1 MRQDSDE
8 QLVRRFQRGDTSAF
22 ELFVERHQDR
32 IFRLASA
39 WLYAPDAAA
48 DAAQDVF
55 LRAFTG
61 LPRFRFRA
69 APFTWLYRTL
79 RNVCR
84 EYNRR
89 AATRPLALEDRDMM
103 VADEAPARTAAE
115 RRLERTLERIATLPG
130 RQQEVVLLRI
140 FEDMSVEETARTLGC
155 RPGTVKAQLSRA
167 LGRLRAWESEESSPG
182 AEESIDE

>member
-8 QLVRRFQRGDTSAF
+8 QLVRRFQRGDTAAF
-22 ELFVERHQDR
+22 EQFVERHQDR

-55 LRAFTG
+55 LRAYTG

-89 AATRPLALEDRDMM
+89 TAAHPLPLEDRDVV
-103 VADEAPARTAAE
+103 VADEAPRRAASD
-115 RRLERTLERIATLPG
+115 RRLSRTLERIGTLPE
-130 RQQEVVLLRI
+130 RQREVILLRV
-140 FEDMSVEETARTLGC
+140 FEEMSVEDTARTLGC
-155 RPGTVKAQLSRA
+155 RPGTVKAQLNRA
-167 LGRLRAWESEESSPG
+167 LGRLRTLESQDRHGEEP
-182 AEESIDE
+182 E

>member
-1 MRQDSDE
+1 M
-8 QLVRRFQRGDTSAF
+8 SAF

-55 LRAFTG
+55 LRAYSG

-89 AATRPLALEDRDMM
+89 SAAHPLPLEERDVI
-103 VADEAPARTAAE
+103 VADEAPRRTASE
-115 RRLERTLERIATLPG
+115 QRLQRTLQRIAELPE
-130 RQQEVVLLRI
+130 RQREVVMLRI
-140 FEDMSVEETARTLGC
+140 FEDMSVEDTARTLGC

-167 LGRLRAWESEESSPG
+167 LARLRAWESDDEPARKQ
-182 AEESIDE
+182 AENEGIDP

>member
-8 QLVRRFQRGDTSAF
+8 QLVRRFQRGDMSAF

-39 WLYAPDAAA
+39 WLYAPDSAA

-55 LRAFTG
+55 LRAYTG
-61 LPRFRFRA
+61 LPGFRFRA
-69 APFTWLYRTL
+69 APFTWLYGTL

-89 AATRPLALEDRDMM
+89 AATRPLPLEERHVA
-103 VADEAPARTAAE
+103 VADEAPRRTAAE
-115 RRLERTLERIATLPG
+115 QRLQRALGRIATLPE
-130 RQQEVVLLRI
+130 RQREVVLLRI
-140 FEDMSVEETARTLGC
+140 FEDMSVEDTARALGC

-167 LGRLRAWESEESSPG
+167 LGRLRAWESGDEPG
-182 AEESIDE
+182 AEESTDE

>member
-1 MRQDSDE
+1 MA
-8 QLVRRFQRGDTSAF
+8 AF

-32 IFRLASA
+32 VFRLASA
-39 WLYAPDAAA
+39 WLYAPEAAA

-55 LRAFTG
+55 LRAYTG

-89 AATRPLALEDRDMM
+89 AAAQPLPLEDRDVMI
-103 VADEAPARTAAE
+103 ADEAPRRASAE
-115 RRLERTLERIATLPG
+115 ERLERVLARIGSLPERQ
-130 RQQEVVLLRI
+130 REVVLLRV
-140 FEDMSVEETARTLGC
+140 FEDMSVEDTARTLGC

-167 LGRLRAWESEESSPG
+167 LGRLRALEPGTGPGEEPDDG
-182 AEESIDE
+182 

>member
-1 MRQDSDE
+1 MQQDSDE
-8 QLVRRFQRGDTSAF
+8 QLVRRFQRGDMSAF
-22 ELFVERHQDR
+22 ESFVERHQDR
-32 IFRLASA
+32 VFRLASA

-48 DAAQDVF
+48 DATQDVF

-89 AATRPLALEDRDMM
+89 SALRPQALEERDLI
-103 VADEAPARTAAE
+103 VADQAPRRADTEQRLARTLA
-115 RRLERTLERIATLPG
+115 RIATLPE
-130 RQQEVVLLRI
+130 RQREVLLLRI
-140 FEDMSVEETARTLGC
+140 FEGMSVKDTARTLGC
-155 RPGTVKAQLSRA
+155 RPGTVKAQLNRA
-167 LGRLRAWESEESSPG
+167 LGRLRAWESGDAPG
-182 AEESIDE
+182 ADGRNDE

>member
-8 QLVRRFQRGDTSAF
+8 QLVRRFQRGDISAF
-22 ELFVERHQDR
+22 EMLVERHQDR
-32 IFRLASA
+32 IFRLASV

-55 LRAFTG
+55 LRVYTG

-89 AATRPLALEDRDMM
+89 AAASPLPLEDRDVV
-103 VADEAPARTAAE
+103 VADEASRRTDTE
-115 RRLERTLERIATLPG
+115 QRLQRTLERIGALPE
-130 RQQEVVLLRI
+130 RQREVVLMRV
-140 FEDMSVEETARTLGC
+140 FEDMSVEDTARTLGC

-167 LGRLRAWESEESSPG
+167 LGRLRALESGHEPG
-182 AEESIDE
+182 AKGQDDE

>member
-1 MRQDSDE
+1 MRQESDE
-8 QLVRRFQRGDTSAF
+8 QLVRRFQRGDMSAF
-22 ELFVERHQDR
+22 ELLVERHQDR

-55 LRAFTG
+55 LRAYTG

-89 AATRPLALEDRDMM
+89 AQTRPLPLEDRDIV
-103 VADEAPARTAAE
+103 VADEAPRRTAADQ
-115 RRLERTLERIATLPG
+115 RLARTLERIAALPE
-130 RQQEVVLLRI
+130 RQREVVLLRI
-140 FEDMSVEETARTLGC
+140 FEDMSVEDTARTLGC

-167 LGRLRAWESEESSPG
+167 LGRLRAQESGHEPG
-182 AEESIDE
+182 AKESDDE

>member
-8 QLVRRFQRGDTSAF
+8 QLVRRFQRGDTAAF
-22 ELFVERHQDR
+22 EQFVERHQDR

-55 LRAFTG
+55 LRAYTG

-89 AATRPLALEDRDMM
+89 AAVQPLPLEDRDVV
-103 VADEAPARTAAE
+103 VADEAPRRAASD
-115 RRLERTLERIATLPG
+115 RRLSRTLERIGTLPE
-130 RQQEVVLLRI
+130 RQREVILLRV
-140 FEDMSVEETARTLGC
+140 FEEMSVEDTARTLGC
-155 RPGTVKAQLSRA
+155 RPGTVKAQLNRA
-167 LGRLRAWESEESSPG
+167 LGRLRTLESQDRHGEEP
-182 AEESIDE
+182 E